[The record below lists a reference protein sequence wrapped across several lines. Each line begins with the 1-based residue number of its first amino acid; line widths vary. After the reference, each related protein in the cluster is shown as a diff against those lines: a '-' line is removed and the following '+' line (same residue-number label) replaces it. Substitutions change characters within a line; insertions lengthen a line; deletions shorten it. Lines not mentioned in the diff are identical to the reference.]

1 MNELSNYLV
10 ETFLLQEAVTQKVV
24 VYGGRFQPFHAGHY
38 KTYKHLC
45 SVFGAKNVYIA
56 SSNVQETGKSPLS
69 FNEKRDIAVKVF
81 GISPSK
87 FIQVK
92 NVYQP
97 VEILRDFDST
107 NTAIIVALGEK
118 DSMRLGGQYFKP
130 YTNDKDLEGYMT
142 RGYVYSKTPSNSF
155 GATDIRNMFR
165 SNLSADQKEKQF
177 QKFFGKYNKD
187 VFQMLDKGLNEEK
200 ELIPGGLSKGMTL
213 AQISDKH
220 KVDLDTI
227 KKEFKKG
234 VNTEMEH
241 TTDIRVAAEIA
252 KDHIF
257 EDPKYYDKLVTI
269 EGDIDYEPDSV
280 DWDNIMNME
289 IADPATGK
297 KYRIKDA
304 LQLDRK
310 EFARQEAMRV
320 LRVHALMDKRQVP
333 GNIEKGQKSPKSDK
347 VNQVN
352 LGLYNSYGEGVVVEA
367 SAKGSGYSPKILN
380 QLVKNPESGEDIKVS
395 SALNYDTNHPA
406 YKSAMMLIAKDGDS
420 DKQKAQTPAVT
431 KSGEKDIKASPVKVA
446 KTAVSNPKAIVRAI
460 GQKISKWSKKEK
472 EFFRGAHKAQS
483 KERRSFGKWIADK
496 ADGIVKG
503 VVREA
508 KHLGHELKTAGEG
521 FKSVFSGG
529 KPNEEQKKAMIG
541 VAKTV
546 GLTVASMVLSGGV
559 SAIIHHGTATLMGH
573 LGTHL
578 AEHMV
583 GEVILGGAVKAAL
596 YAGVENITD
605 ETYIEYFTLQLA
617 DNIMNGAVPA
627 AVWAKTIDSYN
638 KDKEEGKVN
647 DKDWEGPNEIHEVI
661 SLDVNVG
668 DTLLMG
674 KFKNK
679 KVKVK
684 EIGTDEYGMPTI
696 NGKKATTFRI
706 PKADVNE
713 MAKADMDK
721 VEKYADSQLSPEDVV
736 LGKETD
742 HFFQR
747 LNDPRNG
754 KEITPAELT
763 GFFKRLAKNK
773 KKFLEF
779 IKQYNE
785 FVVKDKRTGINIPFM
800 VQANKLI
807 AKTIMRKDDFKSITP
822 IYVSEQI
829 VNEDVKWQEDTYR
842 KCMLG
847 KLPLSLNIVKQLV
860 EPIRTTSLHATDVE
874 NLQKVAALQGT
885 KKSISTFTK
894 TTKWGK
900 LVQGKGMHTKGGIL
914 VALSGVV
921 LAQSIMDLWTEPD
934 KQGRRWVNPG
944 TVISGLGREQ
954 DVVFNLAPELK
965 KYKERWK
972 EHSFDGTITNAEKAE
987 FIKKYYDAAEKYML
1001 SKKKE
1006 FQDKYLNSN
1015 KLYYDSD
1022 WNEVVLT
1029 DIKIEK
1035 ILAVPSNWSDDEVEN
1050 EKTLKQLKQKY
1061 KNVEVADKE
1070 SEIQNFIKQNGGSI
1084 IEYTNQ
1090 TKDLIM
1096 EGGAYGHMNHPFD
1109 TSINLTFKDLKTIV
1123 TKALDGN
1130 LGIVREKT
1138 DGQALAISWKNGRL
1152 IAARNKSH
1160 LSNGGEGALDAAG
1173 IASKFGGRGG
1183 LTDAYNFAMKDLESA
1198 LRGLGKADL
1207 DKIFQNGKV
1216 FMNLEVIF
1224 PTSVNV
1230 IPYGQALLVFHNAVE
1245 YNEAGNAIGV
1255 IKGAESKLGALVKK
1269 INADVQSKYTIQGP
1283 PITKLPKNDNL
1294 SSLKPKYL
1302 SQISKLQSEFGLS
1315 DSAGVADY
1323 HQAWWKDYIKKSGK
1337 KLEPLETEGLIKRWA
1352 FDDKSFRLN
1361 TIADEKARVWADG
1374 IEKQSKSKIAKDN
1387 LMKFEE
1393 IFLGVGSDVLSFMS
1407 SVLTASPDRAL
1418 QQMRS
1423 KLDSAIGT
1431 IRATGDASQIQKLE
1445 LELQRLNSIGGFDKI
1460 VPNEGII
1467 FNYKGNVFKMT
1478 GAFASLNQLLGI
1490 LYH

>member
-10 ETFLLQEAVTQKVV
+10 ETFLLQEVVTQKVV

-130 YTNDKDLEGYMT
+130 YTNDRDLEGYMT

-155 GATDIRNMFR
+155 GATDVRNMFR

-200 ELIPGGLSKGMTL
+200 EFISGGLSKGMTL
-213 AQISDKH
+213 AQIADKH

-234 VNTEMEH
+234 VNIETEH
-241 TTDIRVAAEIA
+241 TTNIRIAAEIA

-269 EGDIDYEPDSV
+269 EGDIEYEPDSV
-280 DWDNIMNME
+280 DWENIMNME

-304 LQLDRK
+304 LKLDRV

-352 LGLYNSYGEGVVVEA
+352 LGLYNSYSESVVIEA

-380 QLVKNPESGEDIKVS
+380 QLVKNPETGEDIKVS

-431 KSGEKDIKASPVKVA
+431 KSGETDIKASTGKVA
-446 KTAVSNPKAIVRAI
+446 KTAVSNPKAVVRAI

-483 KERRSFGKWIADK
+483 KERRSFGEWISDK
-496 ADGIVKG
+496 ANGIVKG

-596 YAGVENITD
+596 YAGVETITD
-605 ETYIEYFTLQLA
+605 ETYIEWFTLQLA
-617 DNIMNGAVPA
+617 DNMMNGDIPA
-627 AVWAKTIDSYN
+627 AVWAKTIDGYN

-713 MAKADMDK
+713 MAKVDMDK

-754 KEITPAELT
+754 KEISPAELT

-779 IKQYNE
+779 IKQYKE

-807 AKTIMRKDDFKSITP
+807 AKTIMRKDDFKSSTP
-822 IYVSEQI
+822 VYTTEKNEVINTKNHEPVGTADHNFNHHHKSSSYTPDYGYEPELDTIDFDDDNRKKQPGHQTDTKDTQNRGYETFKKKTKS
-829 VNEDVKWQEDTYR
+829 VNE
-842 KCMLG
+842 G
-847 KLPLSLNIVKQLV
+847 
-860 EPIRTTSLHATDVE
+860 
-874 NLQKVAALQGT
+874 
-885 KKSISTFTK
+885 
-894 TTKWGK
+894 
-900 LVQGKGMHTKGGIL
+900 
-914 VALSGVV
+914 
-921 LAQSIMDLWTEPD
+921 
-934 KQGRRWVNPG
+934 
-944 TVISGLGREQ
+944 
-954 DVVFNLAPELK
+954 
-965 KYKERWK
+965 
-972 EHSFDGTITNAEKAE
+972 
-987 FIKKYYDAAEKYML
+987 
-1001 SKKKE
+1001 
-1006 FQDKYLNSN
+1006 
-1015 KLYYDSD
+1015 
-1022 WNEVVLT
+1022 
-1029 DIKIEK
+1029 
-1035 ILAVPSNWSDDEVEN
+1035 
-1050 EKTLKQLKQKY
+1050 
-1061 KNVEVADKE
+1061 
-1070 SEIQNFIKQNGGSI
+1070 
-1084 IEYTNQ
+1084 
-1090 TKDLIM
+1090 LIM

-1160 LSNGGEGALDAAG
+1160 LSNGGAGALDAAG

-1302 SQISKLQSEFGLS
+1302 SQISKLQSEFSLP

-1361 TIADEKARVWADG
+1361 TIVDEKARVWADG

-1407 SVLTASPDRAL
+1407 SVLTASPDSAL

>member
-1 MNELSNYLV
+1 
-10 ETFLLQEAVTQKVV
+10 
-24 VYGGRFQPFHAGHY
+24 
-38 KTYKHLC
+38 
-45 SVFGAKNVYIA
+45 
-56 SSNVQETGKSPLS
+56 VQETGKSPLS

-130 YTNDKDLEGYMT
+130 YTNDRDLEGYMT

-155 GATDIRNMFR
+155 GATDVRNMFR

-200 ELIPGGLSKGMTL
+200 EFIPGGLSKGMTL
-213 AQISDKH
+213 AQIADKH

-241 TTDIRVAAEIA
+241 TTDIRIASEIA

-257 EDPKYYDKLVTI
+257 EDPKYYDKLMTI
-269 EGDIDYEPDSV
+269 EGDIDYEPDAV

-304 LQLDRK
+304 LKLDRV

-380 QLVKNPESGEDIKVS
+380 QLVKNPETGEDIKVS
-395 SALNYDTNHPA
+395 SALNYDRDHPA

-420 DKQKAQTPAVT
+420 DKQKVQTPTVA
-431 KSGEKDIKASPVKVA
+431 KSGEKDIKASVGKVA
-446 KTAVSNPKAIVRAI
+446 KTAVSNPKAVVRAI

-483 KERRSFGKWIADK
+483 KERRSFGEWISDK
-496 ADGIVKG
+496 ANGIVKG

-508 KHLGHELKTAGEG
+508 KHLGHEIKTAGEG
-521 FKSVFSGG
+521 FKSIFSGE

-546 GLTVASMVLSGGV
+546 GLTVASMVLTGGV
-559 SAIIHHGTATLMGH
+559 GAILHHGTATLMGH

-578 AEHMV
+578 AEHMAS
-583 GEVILGGAVKAAL
+583 EIIIGGIAKAAL

-617 DNIMNGAVPA
+617 DNIMNGAIPA
-627 AVWAKTIDSYN
+627 TVWEKAVDGYN

-754 KEITPAELT
+754 KEISPAELT

-807 AKTIMRKDDFKSITP
+807 AKTIMRKDDFKSSTP
-822 IYVSEQI
+822 VYTTETKL
-829 VNEDVKWQEDTYR
+829 NEISKGIFGGTIKIGGQPVKIEVELVGADNKTREFVTKVVHIDSKYFS
-842 KCMLG
+842 
-847 KLPLSLNIVKQLV
+847 KLPIGSTFRIPARLFTTPGGGWHKVKHNAFEAINTKNHEPVGTADHNFNHHHKSSSYAPDYGYEPELDTIDFDDTRKKEPGHQTDTKDKEKRGY
-860 EPIRTTSLHATDVE
+860 EPI
-874 NLQKVAALQGT
+874 
-885 KKSISTFTK
+885 KKS
-894 TTKWGK
+894 
-900 LVQGKGMHTKGGIL
+900 V
-914 VALSGVV
+914 
-921 LAQSIMDLWTEPD
+921 
-934 KQGRRWVNPG
+934 
-944 TVISGLGREQ
+944 
-954 DVVFNLAPELK
+954 
-965 KYKERWK
+965 KE
-972 EHSFDGTITNAEKAE
+972 G
-987 FIKKYYDAAEKYML
+987 
-1001 SKKKE
+1001 
-1006 FQDKYLNSN
+1006 
-1015 KLYYDSD
+1015 
-1022 WNEVVLT
+1022 
-1029 DIKIEK
+1029 
-1035 ILAVPSNWSDDEVEN
+1035 
-1050 EKTLKQLKQKY
+1050 
-1061 KNVEVADKE
+1061 
-1070 SEIQNFIKQNGGSI
+1070 
-1084 IEYTNQ
+1084 
-1090 TKDLIM
+1090 LIM

-1160 LSNGGEGALDAAG
+1160 LSNSGAGALDAAG

-1302 SQISKLQSEFGLS
+1302 SQISKLQSEFSLP

-1407 SVLTASPDRAL
+1407 SVLTASPDSAL

>member
-97 VEILRDFDST
+97 IEILRDFDST

-130 YTNDKDLEGYMT
+130 YTNDRDLEGYMT

-155 GATDIRNMFR
+155 GATDVRNMFR

-200 ELIPGGLSKGMTL
+200 EFIPGGLSKGMTL
-213 AQISDKH
+213 AQIADKH

-241 TTDIRVAAEIA
+241 TTDIRIASEIA

-257 EDPKYYDKLVTI
+257 EDPKYYDKLMTI
-269 EGDIDYEPDSV
+269 EGDIDYEPDTV

-304 LQLDRK
+304 LKLDRV

-380 QLVKNPESGEDIKVS
+380 QLVKNPETGEDIKVS
-395 SALNYDTNHPA
+395 SALNYDRDHPA

-420 DKQKAQTPAVT
+420 DKQKVQTPTVA
-431 KSGEKDIKASPVKVA
+431 KSGEKDIKASVGKVA
-446 KTAVSNPKAIVRAI
+446 KTAVSNPKAVVRAI

-483 KERRSFGKWIADK
+483 KERRSFGEWISDK
-496 ADGIVKG
+496 ANGIVKG

-508 KHLGHELKTAGEG
+508 KHLGHEIKTAGEG
-521 FKSVFSGG
+521 FKSIFSGE

-546 GLTVASMVLSGGV
+546 GLTVASMVLTGGV
-559 SAIIHHGTATLMGH
+559 GAILHHGTATLMGH

-578 AEHMV
+578 AEHMAS
-583 GEVILGGAVKAAL
+583 EIIIGGIAKAAL

-617 DNIMNGAVPA
+617 DNIMNGAIPA
-627 AVWAKTIDSYN
+627 TVWEKAIDGYN

-647 DKDWEGPNEIHEVI
+647 DKDWDGPNEIHEVI

-713 MAKADMDK
+713 MAKVDMDK

-754 KEITPAELT
+754 KEISPAELT

-807 AKTIMRKDDFKSITP
+807 AKTIMRKDDFKSSTP
-822 IYVSEQI
+822 VYTTETKL
-829 VNEDVKWQEDTYR
+829 NEISKGIFGGTIKIGGQPVKIEVELVGADNKTREFVTKVVHIDSKYFS
-842 KCMLG
+842 
-847 KLPLSLNIVKQLV
+847 KLPIGSTFRIPARLFTTPGGGWHKVKHNAFEAINTKNHEPVGTADHNFNHHHKSSSYAPDYGYEPELDTIDFDDTRKKEPGHQTDTKDKEKRGY
-860 EPIRTTSLHATDVE
+860 EPI
-874 NLQKVAALQGT
+874 
-885 KKSISTFTK
+885 KKS
-894 TTKWGK
+894 
-900 LVQGKGMHTKGGIL
+900 V
-914 VALSGVV
+914 
-921 LAQSIMDLWTEPD
+921 
-934 KQGRRWVNPG
+934 
-944 TVISGLGREQ
+944 
-954 DVVFNLAPELK
+954 
-965 KYKERWK
+965 KE
-972 EHSFDGTITNAEKAE
+972 G
-987 FIKKYYDAAEKYML
+987 
-1001 SKKKE
+1001 
-1006 FQDKYLNSN
+1006 
-1015 KLYYDSD
+1015 
-1022 WNEVVLT
+1022 
-1029 DIKIEK
+1029 
-1035 ILAVPSNWSDDEVEN
+1035 
-1050 EKTLKQLKQKY
+1050 
-1061 KNVEVADKE
+1061 
-1070 SEIQNFIKQNGGSI
+1070 
-1084 IEYTNQ
+1084 
-1090 TKDLIM
+1090 LIM

-1160 LSNGGEGALDAAG
+1160 LSNGGAGALDAAG

-1302 SQISKLQSEFGLS
+1302 SQISKLQSEFSLP

-1407 SVLTASPDRAL
+1407 SVLTASPDSAL

>member
-56 SSNVQETGKSPLS
+56 SSNVQDSNKSPLS

-81 GISPSK
+81 GVSPSK

-92 NVYQP
+92 NPYQP

-130 YTNDKDLEGYMT
+130 YTNDRDLEGYMT

-155 GATDIRNMFR
+155 GATDVRNMFR
-165 SNLSADQKEKQF
+165 SNLSVDQKEKQF

-200 ELIPGGLSKGMTL
+200 EYIPGGLSKGMTL
-213 AQISDKH
+213 AQIADKH
-220 KVDLDTI
+220 KVELDTI

-234 VNTEMEH
+234 VNVEMEH
-241 TTDIRVAAEIA
+241 TTDMRVAAEIA
-252 KDHIF
+252 RDHIF
-257 EDPKYYDKLVTI
+257 EDPKYYDKLMTI
-269 EGDIDYEPDSV
+269 ESDIDYEPDAV
-280 DWDNIMNME
+280 GWENIMNME

-304 LQLDRK
+304 IKLDRK
-310 EFARQEAMRV
+310 EFAYQEAMRV
-320 LRVHALMDKRQVP
+320 LHVHALMKQRQVP
-333 GNIEKGQKSPKSDK
+333 GNIEKGQASPKSDK

-352 LGLYNSYGEGVVVEA
+352 LALYNSYAESVVNEA

-380 QLVKNPESGEDIKVS
+380 QLVKNPETGEDIKVS
-395 SALNYDTNHPA
+395 SALNYDRDHPA
-406 YKSAMMLIAKDGDS
+406 YKSAMMLISKDGDS
-420 DKQKAQTPAVT
+420 DKQKVQTPSVA
-431 KSGEKDIKASPVKVA
+431 KSGEKNIKASAGKVA
-446 KTAVSNPKAIVRAI
+446 KTAVSNPKAVVRAI

-483 KERRSFGKWIADK
+483 KERRSFGQWISDK
-496 ADGIVKG
+496 ANGIVKG

-521 FKSVFSGG
+521 FKSIFSGE

-546 GLTVASMVLSGGV
+546 GLTVASMVLTGGV
-559 SAIIHHGTATLMGH
+559 GAILHHGTATLMGH

-578 AEHMV
+578 AEHMAS
-583 GEVILGGAVKAAL
+583 EIIIGGIAKAAL

-605 ETYIEYFTLQLA
+605 ETYVEYFTLQLA
-617 DNIMNGAVPA
+617 DNIMNGAIPA
-627 AVWAKTIDSYN
+627 MVWSKTVDSYN

-754 KEITPAELT
+754 KEISPAELT

-807 AKTIMRKDDFKSITP
+807 AKTIMRKDDFKSSTP
-822 IYVSEQI
+822 VYTTETNKSINTKNHKPHGTADNNFNHHHKTSTYAPDYGYEPELDTIDFDDDNREKQPGHQTDTKDTQKRGYEPLKNKK
-829 VNEDVKWQEDTYR
+829 VNE
-842 KCMLG
+842 
-847 KLPLSLNIVKQLV
+847 SLL
-860 EPIRTTSLHATDVE
+860 
-874 NLQKVAALQGT
+874 
-885 KKSISTFTK
+885 
-894 TTKWGK
+894 
-900 LVQGKGMHTKGGIL
+900 
-914 VALSGVV
+914 
-921 LAQSIMDLWTEPD
+921 
-934 KQGRRWVNPG
+934 
-944 TVISGLGREQ
+944 
-954 DVVFNLAPELK
+954 
-965 KYKERWK
+965 
-972 EHSFDGTITNAEKAE
+972 
-987 FIKKYYDAAEKYML
+987 
-1001 SKKKE
+1001 
-1006 FQDKYLNSN
+1006 
-1015 KLYYDSD
+1015 
-1022 WNEVVLT
+1022 
-1029 DIKIEK
+1029 
-1035 ILAVPSNWSDDEVEN
+1035 
-1050 EKTLKQLKQKY
+1050 
-1061 KNVEVADKE
+1061 
-1070 SEIQNFIKQNGGSI
+1070 
-1084 IEYTNQ
+1084 
-1090 TKDLIM
+1090 M

-1130 LGIVREKT
+1130 LGVVREKT

-1152 IAARNKSH
+1152 VAARNKSH
-1160 LSNGGEGALDAAG
+1160 LSNAGEGALDAAG
-1173 IASKFGGRGG
+1173 IAGKFGGRGG

-1255 IKGAESKLGALVKK
+1255 IKGAESKLGALIKK
-1269 INADVQSKYTIQGP
+1269 VNADVQSKYTIQGP

-1302 SQISKLQSEFGLS
+1302 SQISKLQSEFGLP

-1323 HQAWWKDYIKKSGK
+1323 HQAWWKNYIKKSGK

-1361 TIADEKARVWADG
+1361 TIADEKSKVWADG
-1374 IEKQSKSKIAKDN
+1374 IEKQSKSKIAKEN

-1407 SVLTASPDRAL
+1407 SVLTASPDSAL

-1423 KLDSAIGT
+1423 KLDGAIST

>member
-130 YTNDKDLEGYMT
+130 YTNDRDLEGYMT

-155 GATDIRNMFR
+155 GATDVRNMFR

-200 ELIPGGLSKGMTL
+200 EFIPGGLSKGMTL
-213 AQISDKH
+213 AQIADKH

-241 TTDIRVAAEIA
+241 TTDIRIASEIA

-257 EDPKYYDKLVTI
+257 EDPKYYDKLMTI
-269 EGDIDYEPDSV
+269 EGDIDYEPDAV

-304 LQLDRK
+304 LKLDRV

-380 QLVKNPESGEDIKVS
+380 QLVKNPETGEDIKVS
-395 SALNYDTNHPA
+395 SALNYDRDHPA

-420 DKQKAQTPAVT
+420 DKQKVQTPTVA
-431 KSGEKDIKASPVKVA
+431 KSGEKDIKASVGKVA
-446 KTAVSNPKAIVRAI
+446 KTAVSNPKAVVRAI

-483 KERRSFGKWIADK
+483 KERRSFGEWISDK
-496 ADGIVKG
+496 ANGIVKG

-508 KHLGHELKTAGEG
+508 KHLGHEIKTAGEG
-521 FKSVFSGG
+521 FKSIFSGE

-546 GLTVASMVLSGGV
+546 GLTVASMVLTGGV
-559 SAIIHHGTATLMGH
+559 GAILHHGTATLMGH

-578 AEHMV
+578 AEHMAS
-583 GEVILGGAVKAAL
+583 EIIIGGIAKAAL

-617 DNIMNGAVPA
+617 DNIMNGAIPA
-627 AVWAKTIDSYN
+627 TVWEKAVDGYN

-754 KEITPAELT
+754 KEISPAELT

-807 AKTIMRKDDFKSITP
+807 AKTIMRKDDFKSSTP
-822 IYVSEQI
+822 VYTTETKL
-829 VNEDVKWQEDTYR
+829 NEISKGIFGGTIKIGGQPVKIEVELVGADNKTREFVTKVVHIDSKYFS
-842 KCMLG
+842 
-847 KLPLSLNIVKQLV
+847 KLPIGSTFRIPARLFTTPGGGWHKVKHNAFEAINTKNHEPVGTADHNFNHHHKSSSYAPDYGYEPELDTIDFDDTRKKEPGHQTDTKDKEKRGY
-860 EPIRTTSLHATDVE
+860 EPI
-874 NLQKVAALQGT
+874 
-885 KKSISTFTK
+885 KKS
-894 TTKWGK
+894 
-900 LVQGKGMHTKGGIL
+900 V
-914 VALSGVV
+914 
-921 LAQSIMDLWTEPD
+921 
-934 KQGRRWVNPG
+934 
-944 TVISGLGREQ
+944 
-954 DVVFNLAPELK
+954 
-965 KYKERWK
+965 KE
-972 EHSFDGTITNAEKAE
+972 G
-987 FIKKYYDAAEKYML
+987 
-1001 SKKKE
+1001 
-1006 FQDKYLNSN
+1006 
-1015 KLYYDSD
+1015 
-1022 WNEVVLT
+1022 
-1029 DIKIEK
+1029 
-1035 ILAVPSNWSDDEVEN
+1035 
-1050 EKTLKQLKQKY
+1050 
-1061 KNVEVADKE
+1061 
-1070 SEIQNFIKQNGGSI
+1070 
-1084 IEYTNQ
+1084 
-1090 TKDLIM
+1090 LIM

-1160 LSNGGEGALDAAG
+1160 LSNGGAGALDAAG

-1302 SQISKLQSEFGLS
+1302 SQISKLQSEFSLP

-1407 SVLTASPDRAL
+1407 SVLTASPDSAL

>member
-130 YTNDKDLEGYMT
+130 YINDRDLEGYMT

-155 GATDIRNMFR
+155 GATDVRNMFR

-200 ELIPGGLSKGMTL
+200 EFIPGGLSKGMTL
-213 AQISDKH
+213 AQIADKH

-241 TTDIRVAAEIA
+241 TTDIRIASEIA

-257 EDPKYYDKLVTI
+257 EDPKYYDKLMTI

-304 LQLDRK
+304 LKLDRV

-333 GNIEKGQKSPKSDK
+333 GNIEKGQKSPNSDK

-380 QLVKNPESGEDIKVS
+380 QLVKNPETGEDIKVS

-406 YKSAMMLIAKDGDS
+406 YKSAMMLIAKDGGKEKQNLQKV
-420 DKQKAQTPAVT
+420 KQKTQKP
-431 KSGEKDIKASPVKVA
+431 KDAGLNPQAKAGVGKVA
-446 KTAVSNPKAIVRAI
+446 STLTNKPEILHKYLN
-460 GQKISKWSKKEK
+460 QKLSKWSNKEK

-483 KERRSFGKWIADK
+483 KERRSFGQWISDK
-496 ADGIVKG
+496 TSGIVKG

-546 GLTVASMVLSGGV
+546 GLTIATMVLTGG
-559 SAIIHHGTATLMGH
+559 AGAAIHHGVGMLMSH
-573 LGTHL
+573 LGTEL
-578 AEHMV
+578 ATHMA
-583 GEVILGGAVKAAL
+583 GEVILGGIAKAAL
-596 YAGVENITD
+596 YAGTEHITD
-605 ETYIEYFTLQLA
+605 ETYIEWFTLQLA
-617 DNIMNGAVPA
+617 DNIMNGDIPA

-638 KDKEEGKVN
+638 KDKEEGKVSE
-647 DKDWEGPNEIHEVI
+647 KDWEGPNE
-661 SLDVNVG
+661 LQ
-668 DTLLMG
+668 
-674 KFKNK
+674 
-679 KVKVK
+679 
-684 EIGTDEYGMPTI
+684 
-696 NGKKATTFRI
+696 
-706 PKADVNE
+706 E

-721 VEKYADSQLSPEDVV
+721 VEKYADSQLSPEDIV

-754 KEITPAELT
+754 KEISPAELT

-779 IKQYNE
+779 IKQYKE

-807 AKTIMRKDDFKSITP
+807 AKTIMRKDDFKSSTP
-822 IYVSEQI
+822 VYTTETTLTEISKGIFGGTIKIGGQSVNIEVELVGADNKTREFVTKVVHIDSKYFSKLPIGSTFRIPARLFTTPGGGWHKVKHNAFES
-829 VNEDVKWQEDTYR
+829 VNE
-842 KCMLG
+842 
-847 KLPLSLNIVKQLV
+847 SLL
-860 EPIRTTSLHATDVE
+860 
-874 NLQKVAALQGT
+874 
-885 KKSISTFTK
+885 
-894 TTKWGK
+894 
-900 LVQGKGMHTKGGIL
+900 
-914 VALSGVV
+914 
-921 LAQSIMDLWTEPD
+921 
-934 KQGRRWVNPG
+934 
-944 TVISGLGREQ
+944 
-954 DVVFNLAPELK
+954 
-965 KYKERWK
+965 
-972 EHSFDGTITNAEKAE
+972 
-987 FIKKYYDAAEKYML
+987 
-1001 SKKKE
+1001 
-1006 FQDKYLNSN
+1006 
-1015 KLYYDSD
+1015 
-1022 WNEVVLT
+1022 
-1029 DIKIEK
+1029 
-1035 ILAVPSNWSDDEVEN
+1035 
-1050 EKTLKQLKQKY
+1050 
-1061 KNVEVADKE
+1061 
-1070 SEIQNFIKQNGGSI
+1070 
-1084 IEYTNQ
+1084 
-1090 TKDLIM
+1090 M

-1130 LGIVREKT
+1130 LGVVREKT

-1160 LSNGGEGALDAAG
+1160 LSNGGAGALDAAG
-1173 IASKFGGRGG
+1173 MASKFGGRGG

-1255 IKGAESKLGALVKK
+1255 IKGAESKLGALIKK
-1269 INADVQSKYTIQGP
+1269 VNADVQSKYTIQGP

-1361 TIADEKARVWADG
+1361 TIADDKARVWADG
-1374 IEKQSKSKIAKDN
+1374 IEKQSKTKIAKDN

-1407 SVLTASPDRAL
+1407 SVLTASPDSAL

>member
-45 SVFGAKNVYIA
+45 SVFGTKNVYIA

-81 GISPSK
+81 GVSPSK

-97 VEILRDFDST
+97 IEILRDFDST

-118 DSMRLGGQYFKP
+118 DAMRLGGQYFKP
-130 YTNDKDLEGYMT
+130 YKNDKDMEGYMT

-155 GATDIRNMFR
+155 GATDVRNMFR
-165 SNLSADQKEKQF
+165 SNLSAAEKEKQF

-187 VFQMLDKGLNEEK
+187 VFQMLNKGLNETK
-200 ELIPGGLSKGMTL
+200 EFIPGGLSKGMTL
-213 AQISDKH
+213 AQIADKH

-234 VNTEMEH
+234 VNVEMEH
-241 TTDIRVAAEIA
+241 TTDIQIAAEIA

-257 EDPKYYDKLVTI
+257 EDPKYYDKLMTI
-269 EGDIDYEPDSV
+269 EGDIDYEPNEIG
-280 DWDNIMNME
+280 WENIMN
-289 IADPATGK
+289 IQISDPSTGK

-304 LQLDRK
+304 LKLDRT
-310 EFARQEAMRV
+310 EIARQEAMRI
-320 LRVHALMDKRQVP
+320 LHIHALMKQRQVP
-333 GNIEKGQKSPKSDK
+333 GNIEKGQASPKSDK

-352 LGLYNSYGEGVVVEA
+352 LALYNSYTYGEGIVKEA
-367 SAKGSGYSPKILN
+367 SAKGSGYSPQILN
-380 QLVKNPESGEDIKVS
+380 QLVKNPDTGEDIKVS
-395 SALNYDTNHPA
+395 SALNYKRDHPA
-406 YKSAMMLIAKDGDS
+406 YKAAMMLVAKAGGS
-420 DKQKAQTPAVT
+420 DKQKLQKVKQKAQSPKAA
-431 KSGEKDIKASPVKVA
+431 GLNPQAKASVGKVA
-446 KTAVSNPKAIVRAI
+446 SAIVNEPEVLRNYI
-460 GQKISKWSKKEK
+460 NQKLTKWSSKEK

-483 KERRSFGKWIADK
+483 KERRSVGQWIGDK
-496 ADGIVKG
+496 AKGIVKG

-508 KHLGHELKTAGEG
+508 THLGHEVKEAGEG
-521 FKSVFSGG
+521 FKAVFSGQ
-529 KPNEEQKKAMIG
+529 KPNENQKKAMIG
-541 VAKTV
+541 IAKTV
-546 GLTVASMVLSGGV
+546 GLTVGSMLLTGGIAALAV
-559 SAIIHHGTATLMGH
+559 GPTKLMAGVG
-573 LGTHL
+573 LHL
-578 AEHMV
+578 AEHMM
-583 GEVILGGAVKAAL
+583 GEVLAGGVIKAAL
-596 YAGVENITD
+596 NAGVENITD

-617 DNIMNGAVPA
+617 DNIMNGVIPA
-627 AVWAKTIDSYN
+627 TVWAKAVDGYN
-638 KDKEEGKVN
+638 KDKESGKVSE
-647 DKDWEGPNEIHEVI
+647 KDWETTNSNE
-661 SLDVNVG
+661 L
-668 DTLLMG
+668 
-674 KFKNK
+674 K
-679 KVKVK
+679 
-684 EIGTDEYGMPTI
+684 
-696 NGKKATTFRI
+696 
-706 PKADVNE
+706 E
-713 MAKADMDK
+713 MAKVDMDK
-721 VEKYADSQLSPEDVV
+721 VEKYADSQLSPSDIE

-754 KEITPAELT
+754 KEISPAELT

-779 IKQYNE
+779 VKQYNE

-800 VQANKLI
+800 VKANKLI
-807 AKTIMRKDDFKSITP
+807 AKTIMRKDDFKSSTP
-822 IYVSEQI
+822 VYTTENKLTEISKGIFGGTIKIGGQPVKIEVELVGADNKTREFVTKVVHIDSKYFSKLPIGSTFRIPARIFRAPGGGWYKVKHNAFEAINTKNHEPHGTADDNFNKHHKSSSYTPDYGYEPELDTIDFDDTRKKEPGHQTDTKDTQNRGYEPVKK
-829 VNEDVKWQEDTYR
+829 VNE
-842 KCMLG
+842 G
-847 KLPLSLNIVKQLV
+847 
-860 EPIRTTSLHATDVE
+860 
-874 NLQKVAALQGT
+874 
-885 KKSISTFTK
+885 
-894 TTKWGK
+894 
-900 LVQGKGMHTKGGIL
+900 
-914 VALSGVV
+914 
-921 LAQSIMDLWTEPD
+921 
-934 KQGRRWVNPG
+934 
-944 TVISGLGREQ
+944 
-954 DVVFNLAPELK
+954 
-965 KYKERWK
+965 
-972 EHSFDGTITNAEKAE
+972 
-987 FIKKYYDAAEKYML
+987 
-1001 SKKKE
+1001 
-1006 FQDKYLNSN
+1006 
-1015 KLYYDSD
+1015 
-1022 WNEVVLT
+1022 
-1029 DIKIEK
+1029 
-1035 ILAVPSNWSDDEVEN
+1035 
-1050 EKTLKQLKQKY
+1050 
-1061 KNVEVADKE
+1061 
-1070 SEIQNFIKQNGGSI
+1070 
-1084 IEYTNQ
+1084 
-1090 TKDLIM
+1090 LIM

-1130 LGIVREKT
+1130 LGVVREKT

-1160 LSNGGEGALDAAG
+1160 LSNGGAGALDAAG

-1269 INADVQSKYTIQGP
+1269 TNANVQSKYTIQGP

-1302 SQISKLQSEFGLS
+1302 SQISKLQSEFGLP

-1323 HQAWWKDYIKKSGK
+1323 HQAWWADYIKKSGK
-1337 KLEPLETEGLIKRWA
+1337 KLQPLETEGLIKRWA
-1352 FDDKSFRLN
+1352 FDNKSFRIN
-1361 TIADEKARVWADG
+1361 TIADEKAKVWADG

-1407 SVLTASPDRAL
+1407 SVLTASPDSAL

>member
-1 MNELSNYLV
+1 
-10 ETFLLQEAVTQKVV
+10 
-24 VYGGRFQPFHAGHY
+24 
-38 KTYKHLC
+38 
-45 SVFGAKNVYIA
+45 
-56 SSNVQETGKSPLS
+56 
-69 FNEKRDIAVKVF
+69 
-81 GISPSK
+81 
-87 FIQVK
+87 
-92 NVYQP
+92 
-97 VEILRDFDST
+97 
-107 NTAIIVALGEK
+107 
-118 DSMRLGGQYFKP
+118 
-130 YTNDKDLEGYMT
+130 
-142 RGYVYSKTPSNSF
+142 
-155 GATDIRNMFR
+155 
-165 SNLSADQKEKQF
+165 
-177 QKFFGKYNKD
+177 
-187 VFQMLDKGLNEEK
+187 
-200 ELIPGGLSKGMTL
+200 
-213 AQISDKH
+213 
-220 KVDLDTI
+220 
-227 KKEFKKG
+227 
-234 VNTEMEH
+234 MEH
-241 TTDIRVAAEIA
+241 TTDIRIASEIA
-252 KDHIF
+252 RDHIF
-257 EDPKYYDKLVTI
+257 EDPKYYDKLMTI
-269 EGDIDYEPDSV
+269 EGDIDYEPETSEYEPDSV
-280 DWDNIMNME
+280 DWDNIMNMQ

-304 LQLDRK
+304 LKLDRTT
-310 EFARQEAMRV
+310 FTRQEAMRV
-320 LRVHALMDKRQVP
+320 LHVHALMDKRQVP

-352 LGLYNSYGEGVVVEA
+352 LGLYNSYGEGIVTEA
-367 SAKGSGYSPKILN
+367 SAKGSGYSPQILN
-380 QLVKNPESGEDIKVS
+380 QLVKNPETGEDIKVS
-395 SALNYDTNHPA
+395 SALNYDRDHPA
-406 YKSAMMLIAKDGDS
+406 YKSAMMLIAKSGGS
-420 DKQKAQTPAVT
+420 DKQKLQKVKQKAQKP
-431 KSGEKDIKASPVKVA
+431 KVA
-446 KTAVSNPKAIVRAI
+446 GLNPQTKAGVGKVASTLTNKPEILHKYLN
-460 GQKISKWSKKEK
+460 QKLSKWSNKEK

-483 KERRSFGKWIADK
+483 KERRSFGKWISDK
-496 ADGIVKG
+496 ASGIVKG

-508 KHLGHELKTAGEG
+508 KHLGHELKTAGDG
-521 FKSVFSGG
+521 FKSIFSGE

-546 GLTVASMVLSGGV
+546 GLTIATMVLTGG
-559 SAIIHHGTATLMGH
+559 AGAALHHGVGILMSH
-573 LGTHL
+573 LGTEL
-578 AEHMV
+578 AQHMA
-583 GEVILGGAVKAAL
+583 GEIIIGGIVKAAL
-596 YAGVENITD
+596 YAGVETITD
-605 ETYIEYFTLQLA
+605 ETYVEWFTLQLA
-617 DNIMNGAVPA
+617 DNIMNGAIPA
-627 AVWAKTIDSYN
+627 VVWAKTIDGYN
-638 KDKEEGKVN
+638 KDKEDGKVSE
-647 DKDWEGPNEIHEVI
+647 KDWNGPNE
-661 SLDVNVG
+661 LQ
-668 DTLLMG
+668 
-674 KFKNK
+674 
-679 KVKVK
+679 
-684 EIGTDEYGMPTI
+684 
-696 NGKKATTFRI
+696 
-706 PKADVNE
+706 E

-754 KEITPAELT
+754 KEISPAELT

-807 AKTIMRKDDFKSITP
+807 AKTIMRKDDFKSSTPVYTTENNAGAISFGMSSHDGDNVKGREHNNSWKDYDEQEFYTEKLAGWEVFGHLSDSLPDEVKNRTMPIMNHGEENGEHNHKIQKIVAPNDAIKKTIITVKGGLQEGKLTEIARGIFGGTIKIGGQPVKIEVELVGADNKTREFVTKVVHIDSKYFSKLP
-822 IYVSEQI
+822 IGSTFRIPARLFTTPGGGWHKVKHNTFES
-829 VNEDVKWQEDTYR
+829 VNE
-842 KCMLG
+842 
-847 KLPLSLNIVKQLV
+847 SLL
-860 EPIRTTSLHATDVE
+860 
-874 NLQKVAALQGT
+874 
-885 KKSISTFTK
+885 
-894 TTKWGK
+894 
-900 LVQGKGMHTKGGIL
+900 
-914 VALSGVV
+914 
-921 LAQSIMDLWTEPD
+921 
-934 KQGRRWVNPG
+934 
-944 TVISGLGREQ
+944 
-954 DVVFNLAPELK
+954 
-965 KYKERWK
+965 
-972 EHSFDGTITNAEKAE
+972 
-987 FIKKYYDAAEKYML
+987 
-1001 SKKKE
+1001 
-1006 FQDKYLNSN
+1006 
-1015 KLYYDSD
+1015 
-1022 WNEVVLT
+1022 
-1029 DIKIEK
+1029 
-1035 ILAVPSNWSDDEVEN
+1035 
-1050 EKTLKQLKQKY
+1050 
-1061 KNVEVADKE
+1061 
-1070 SEIQNFIKQNGGSI
+1070 
-1084 IEYTNQ
+1084 
-1090 TKDLIM
+1090 M

-1130 LGIVREKT
+1130 LGVVREKT

-1152 IAARNKSH
+1152 VAARNKSH
-1160 LSNGGEGALDAAG
+1160 LSNAGEGALDAAG
-1173 IASKFGGRGG
+1173 IAGKFGGRGG

-1269 INADVQSKYTIQGP
+1269 VNADVQSKYTIQGP

-1337 KLEPLETEGLIKRWA
+1337 KLEPLEVEGLIKRWA

-1374 IEKQSKSKIAKDN
+1374 IEKQSKSKIAKEN

-1407 SVLTASPDRAL
+1407 SVLTASPDSAL

-1423 KLDSAIGT
+1423 KLDSAIST

>member
-45 SVFGAKNVYIA
+45 SVFGTKNVYIA

-81 GISPSK
+81 GVSPSK

-97 VEILRDFDST
+97 IEILRDFDST

-118 DSMRLGGQYFKP
+118 DAMRLGGQYFKP
-130 YTNDKDLEGYMT
+130 YKNDKDMEGYMT

-155 GATDIRNMFR
+155 GATDVRNMFR
-165 SNLSADQKEKQF
+165 SNLSAAEKEKQF

-187 VFQMLDKGLNEEK
+187 VFQMLNKGLNETK
-200 ELIPGGLSKGMTL
+200 EFIPGGLSKGMTL
-213 AQISDKH
+213 AQIADKH

-234 VNTEMEH
+234 VNVEMEH
-241 TTDIRVAAEIA
+241 TTDIQIAAEIA

-257 EDPKYYDKLVTI
+257 EDPKYYDKLMTI
-269 EGDIDYEPDSV
+269 EGDIDYEPNEIG
-280 DWDNIMNME
+280 WENIMN
-289 IADPATGK
+289 IQISDPSTGK

-304 LQLDRK
+304 LKLDRT
-310 EFARQEAMRV
+310 EIARQEAMRI
-320 LRVHALMDKRQVP
+320 LHIHALMKQRQVP
-333 GNIEKGQKSPKSDK
+333 GNIEKGQASPKSDK

-352 LGLYNSYGEGVVVEA
+352 LALYNSYTYGEGIVKEA
-367 SAKGSGYSPKILN
+367 SAKGSGYSPQILN
-380 QLVKNPESGEDIKVS
+380 QLVKNPDTGEDIKVS
-395 SALNYDTNHPA
+395 SALNYKRDHPA
-406 YKSAMMLIAKDGDS
+406 YKAAMMLVAKAGGS
-420 DKQKAQTPAVT
+420 DKQKLQKVKQKAQSPSVA
-431 KSGEKDIKASPVKVA
+431 KSGEKDSEASTTKVA
-446 KTAVSNPKAIVRAI
+446 KTAVSNPKAVVRAI
-460 GQKISKWSKKEK
+460 GQKIKKWSEKEK
-472 EFFRGAHKAQS
+472 DFFKGAHEPQS
-483 KERRSFGKWIADK
+483 KERRSVGQWIADK
-496 ADGIVKG
+496 ANGIVKG

-508 KHLGHELKTAGEG
+508 KNLGHEVKEAGEG
-521 FKSVFSGG
+521 FKAIFSGQ
-529 KPNEEQKKAMIG
+529 KPNENQKKAMIG
-541 VAKTV
+541 IAKTV
-546 GLTVASMVLSGGV
+546 GLTVGSMLLTGGIGALAV
-559 SAIIHHGTATLMGH
+559 GPTKLMAGVG
-573 LGTHL
+573 LHL
-578 AEHMV
+578 AEHMM
-583 GEVILGGAVKAAL
+583 GEVLAGGVIKAAL
-596 YAGVENITD
+596 NAGVENITD

-617 DNIMNGAVPA
+617 DNIMNGVIPA
-627 AVWAKTIDSYN
+627 TVWAKAVDGYN
-638 KDKEEGKVN
+638 KDKESGKVSE
-647 DKDWEGPNEIHEVI
+647 KDWETTNSNE
-661 SLDVNVG
+661 L
-668 DTLLMG
+668 
-674 KFKNK
+674 K
-679 KVKVK
+679 
-684 EIGTDEYGMPTI
+684 
-696 NGKKATTFRI
+696 
-706 PKADVNE
+706 E
-713 MAKADMDK
+713 MAKVDMDK
-721 VEKYADSQLSPEDVV
+721 VEKYADSQLSPSDIE

-754 KEITPAELT
+754 KEISPAELT

-800 VQANKLI
+800 VKANKLI
-807 AKTIMRKDDFKSITP
+807 AKTIMRKDDFKSSTP
-822 IYVSEQI
+822 VYTTENKLTEISKGIFGGTIKIGGQPVKIEVELVGADNKTREFVTKVVHIDSKYFSKLPIGSTFRIPARLFTTPGGGWYKIKKSAFESINTKNHEPIGTADDNFNKHHKSSSYTPDYGYEPELDTIDFDDDNRKKQPGHQTDTKDTQNRGYEPVKK
-829 VNEDVKWQEDTYR
+829 VNE
-842 KCMLG
+842 G
-847 KLPLSLNIVKQLV
+847 
-860 EPIRTTSLHATDVE
+860 
-874 NLQKVAALQGT
+874 
-885 KKSISTFTK
+885 
-894 TTKWGK
+894 
-900 LVQGKGMHTKGGIL
+900 
-914 VALSGVV
+914 
-921 LAQSIMDLWTEPD
+921 
-934 KQGRRWVNPG
+934 
-944 TVISGLGREQ
+944 
-954 DVVFNLAPELK
+954 
-965 KYKERWK
+965 
-972 EHSFDGTITNAEKAE
+972 
-987 FIKKYYDAAEKYML
+987 
-1001 SKKKE
+1001 
-1006 FQDKYLNSN
+1006 
-1015 KLYYDSD
+1015 
-1022 WNEVVLT
+1022 
-1029 DIKIEK
+1029 
-1035 ILAVPSNWSDDEVEN
+1035 
-1050 EKTLKQLKQKY
+1050 
-1061 KNVEVADKE
+1061 
-1070 SEIQNFIKQNGGSI
+1070 
-1084 IEYTNQ
+1084 
-1090 TKDLIM
+1090 LIM

-1123 TKALDGN
+1123 TKALDGS
-1130 LGIVREKT
+1130 LGVVREKT

-1160 LSNGGEGALDAAG
+1160 LSNGGAGALDAAG
-1173 IASKFGGRGG
+1173 IANKFGGRGG

-1255 IKGAESKLGALVKK
+1255 IKGAESKLGTLVKK
-1269 INADVQSKYTIQGP
+1269 TNANVQSKYTIQGP

-1302 SQISKLQSEFGLS
+1302 SQISKLQSEFGLP

-1323 HQAWWKDYIKKSGK
+1323 HQAWWADYIKKSGK
-1337 KLEPLETEGLIKRWA
+1337 KLQPLETEGLIKRWA
-1352 FDDKSFRLN
+1352 FDNKSFRIN
-1361 TIADEKARVWADG
+1361 TIADEKAKVWADG

-1393 IFLGVGSDVLSFMS
+1393 IFLGVGADVLSFMS
-1407 SVLTASPDRAL
+1407 SVLTASPDSAL

>member
-45 SVFGAKNVYIA
+45 SVFGTKNVYIA

-81 GISPSK
+81 GVSPSK

-97 VEILRDFDST
+97 IEILRDFDST

-118 DSMRLGGQYFKP
+118 DAMRLGGQYFKP
-130 YTNDKDLEGYMT
+130 YKNDKDMEGYMT

-155 GATDIRNMFR
+155 GATDVRNMFR
-165 SNLSADQKEKQF
+165 SNLSAAEKEKQF

-187 VFQMLDKGLNEEK
+187 VFQMLNKGLNETK
-200 ELIPGGLSKGMTL
+200 EFIPGGLSKGMTL
-213 AQISDKH
+213 AQIADKH

-234 VNTEMEH
+234 VNVEMEH
-241 TTDIRVAAEIA
+241 TTDIQIAAEIA

-257 EDPKYYDKLVTI
+257 EDPKYYDKLMTI
-269 EGDIDYEPDSV
+269 EGDIDYEPNEIG
-280 DWDNIMNME
+280 WENIMN
-289 IADPATGK
+289 IQISDPSTGK

-304 LQLDRK
+304 LKLDRT
-310 EFARQEAMRV
+310 EIARQEAMRI
-320 LRVHALMDKRQVP
+320 LHIHALMKQRQVP
-333 GNIEKGQKSPKSDK
+333 GNIEKGQASPKSDK

-352 LGLYNSYGEGVVVEA
+352 LALYNSYTYGEGIVKEA
-367 SAKGSGYSPKILN
+367 SAKGSGYSPQILN
-380 QLVKNPESGEDIKVS
+380 QLVKNPDTGEDIKVS
-395 SALNYDTNHPA
+395 SALNYKRDHPA
-406 YKSAMMLIAKDGDS
+406 YKAAMMLVAKAGGS
-420 DKQKAQTPAVT
+420 DKQKLQKVKQKVQSPSVS
-431 KSGEKDIKASPVKVA
+431 KSAEKDSEASVGKVA
-446 KTAVSNPKAIVRAI
+446 KTAVSNPKAVVRAI
-460 GQKISKWSKKEK
+460 GQKIKKWSEKEK
-472 EFFRGAHKAQS
+472 DFFKGAHEPQS
-483 KERRSFGKWIADK
+483 KERRSVGQWIADK
-496 ADGIVKG
+496 TKGIVKG

-508 KHLGHELKTAGEG
+508 KNLGHEVKEAGEG
-521 FKSVFSGG
+521 FKAVFSGQ
-529 KPNEEQKKAMIG
+529 KPNKNQKKAMIG

-546 GLTVASMVLSGGV
+546 GLTVGSMLLTGGIAALAV
-559 SAIIHHGTATLMGH
+559 GPTKLMAGVG
-573 LGTHL
+573 LHL
-578 AEHMV
+578 AEHMM
-583 GEVILGGAVKAAL
+583 GEVLAGGVIKAAL
-596 YAGVENITD
+596 NAGVENITD

-617 DNIMNGAVPA
+617 DNIMNGVIPA
-627 AVWAKTIDSYN
+627 TVWAKAVDGYN
-638 KDKEEGKVN
+638 KDKESGKVSE
-647 DKDWEGPNEIHEVI
+647 KDWETTNSNE
-661 SLDVNVG
+661 L
-668 DTLLMG
+668 
-674 KFKNK
+674 K
-679 KVKVK
+679 
-684 EIGTDEYGMPTI
+684 
-696 NGKKATTFRI
+696 
-706 PKADVNE
+706 E
-713 MAKADMDK
+713 MAKVDMDK
-721 VEKYADSQLSPEDVV
+721 VEKYADSQLSPSDIE

-754 KEITPAELT
+754 KEISPAELT

-800 VQANKLI
+800 VKANKLI
-807 AKTIMRKDDFKSITP
+807 AKTIMRKDDFKSSTP
-822 IYVSEQI
+822 VYTTENKLTEISKGIFGGTIKIGGQPVKIEVELVGADNKTREFVTKVVHIDSKYFSKLPIGSTFRIPARLFTTPGGGWYKIKKSAFESINTKNHEPIGTADDNFNKHHKSSSYTPDYGYEPELDTIDFDDDNRKKQPGHQTDTKDTQNRGYEPVKK
-829 VNEDVKWQEDTYR
+829 VNE
-842 KCMLG
+842 G
-847 KLPLSLNIVKQLV
+847 
-860 EPIRTTSLHATDVE
+860 
-874 NLQKVAALQGT
+874 
-885 KKSISTFTK
+885 
-894 TTKWGK
+894 
-900 LVQGKGMHTKGGIL
+900 
-914 VALSGVV
+914 
-921 LAQSIMDLWTEPD
+921 
-934 KQGRRWVNPG
+934 
-944 TVISGLGREQ
+944 
-954 DVVFNLAPELK
+954 
-965 KYKERWK
+965 
-972 EHSFDGTITNAEKAE
+972 
-987 FIKKYYDAAEKYML
+987 
-1001 SKKKE
+1001 
-1006 FQDKYLNSN
+1006 
-1015 KLYYDSD
+1015 
-1022 WNEVVLT
+1022 
-1029 DIKIEK
+1029 
-1035 ILAVPSNWSDDEVEN
+1035 
-1050 EKTLKQLKQKY
+1050 
-1061 KNVEVADKE
+1061 
-1070 SEIQNFIKQNGGSI
+1070 
-1084 IEYTNQ
+1084 
-1090 TKDLIM
+1090 LIM

-1123 TKALDGN
+1123 TKALDGS
-1130 LGIVREKT
+1130 LGVVREKT

-1160 LSNGGEGALDAAG
+1160 LSNGGAGALDAAG
-1173 IASKFGGRGG
+1173 IANKFGGRGG

-1269 INADVQSKYTIQGP
+1269 TNANVQSKYTIQGP

-1302 SQISKLQSEFGLS
+1302 SQISKLQSEFGLP

-1323 HQAWWKDYIKKSGK
+1323 HQAWWADYIKKSGK
-1337 KLEPLETEGLIKRWA
+1337 KLQPLETEGLIKRWA
-1352 FDDKSFRLN
+1352 FDNKSFRIN
-1361 TIADEKARVWADG
+1361 TIADEKAKVWADG

-1407 SVLTASPDRAL
+1407 SVLTASPDSAL